1 MVALHRQST
10 TDQNGGILGAVGWDL
25 IVWYDHLE
33 NVSEKMVY
41 RHDNWS
47 LVTLYQAI
55 RWGRTLFHAALIIE
69 RNHRPTKT
77 NCYIHT
83 EIDLIE
89 INLALPRP
97 RLETQVL
104 PDTVR
109 EGLLFMSPGQK
120 AVRTGLPWW
129 PRLPCGWSAL
139 HRGLPV
145 ISARPVH
152 LATQRLQIFN
162 NALKTKG
169 ESG

>member
-1 MVALHRQST
+1 MVAFWVQ
-10 TDQNGGILGAVGWDL
+10 VGWDL
-25 IVWYDHLE
+25 IVWDGHLE
-33 NVSEKMVY
+33 NASEEMVY
-41 RHDNWS
+41 RHDNRS

-55 RWGRTLFHAALIIE
+55 CWRRTLFHAALIIE
-69 RNHRPTKT
+69 RNHPTKT
-77 NCYIHT
+77 NCYTHT
-83 EIDLIE
+83 EIDFIE
-89 INLALPRP
+89 INLALLPRP

-120 AVRTGLPWW
+120 AVHAGPPWW
-129 PRLPCGWSAL
+129 PRLPSGWSAL
-139 HRGLPV
+139 RCGLPV
-145 ISARPVH
+145 ILAH